1 MLDRKLLGIYDE
13 LEMRG
18 FRIFS
23 DGEGD
28 ESRYIDFR
36 EVEQQ
41 LGFQRIWIQDHTTLR
56 LHSEKLRQA
65 RALYSNFSVAKA
77 EVLSSRGWTVTTDF
91 KVMGTGGDALVWPK
105 KGRSLTHRRLEDD
118 QKKSMIGRGVLPP
131 ATRAFIDFWVRNNKR
146 ITQIKDEPY
155 PMLKRL
161 IDDMK
166 ASELIGEQD
175 ISQLDG
181 LATERIAQGEGL
193 WKVLNPVPCL
203 VLEFELPA
211 LKVENHASLV
221 ADEILTELR
230 FLFETLGFRLDRF
243 MRSKMGTRDQSKSVD
258 RDMADQCHDLL
269 RYKNQIIL
277 QGPPGTGKTYL
288 AKNIA
293 ELVLTD
299 NVSPTKKKQEENL
312 SQLSRYKLVQF
323 HPSYTYEDF
332 VRGIVVNTDG
342 PTAKYEVKDKTLALF
357 AEEARKNPKEPYV
370 LIIDEINRANL
381 SSVLGELIYALEYRD
396 EPVTSM
402 YTRKETDETGKER
415 DVHQLVLPEKLYII
429 GTMNTADRSAG
440 HIDYAIRRRFAFV
453 NVLPK
458 ELANEDFDNERLR
471 FDSKLFKQVKALFTT
486 DEYETRSEHLSEEFR
501 PQDVALGHSYFIADT
516 NVADSMALRLKYDIK
531 PILLEYVKDGV
542 LKDTALPEINRLG
555 K

>member
-1 MLDRKLLGIYDE
+1 
-13 LEMRG
+13 
-18 FRIFS
+18 
-23 DGEGD
+23 
-28 ESRYIDFR
+28 
-36 EVEQQ
+36 
-41 LGFQRIWIQDHTTLR
+41 
-56 LHSEKLRQA
+56 
-65 RALYSNFSVAKA
+65 
-77 EVLSSRGWTVTTDF
+77 
-91 KVMGTGGDALVWPK
+91 
-105 KGRSLTHRRLEDD
+105 
-118 QKKSMIGRGVLPP
+118 
-131 ATRAFIDFWVRNNKR
+131 
-146 ITQIKDEPY
+146 
-155 PMLKRL
+155 
-161 IDDMK
+161 
-166 ASELIGEQD
+166 
-175 ISQLDG
+175 
-181 LATERIAQGEGL
+181 
-193 WKVLNPVPCL
+193 
-203 VLEFELPA
+203 
-211 LKVENHASLV
+211 
-221 ADEILTELR
+221 
-230 FLFETLGFRLDRF
+230 
-243 MRSKMGTRDQSKSVD
+243 
-258 RDMADQCHDLL
+258 
-269 RYKNQIIL
+269 
-277 QGPPGTGKTYL
+277 L

-293 ELVLTD
+293 ELVLTN
-299 NVSPTKKKQEENL
+299 NVSPTKKEQEENL

-357 AEEARKNPKEPYV
+357 AEEARKNPTEPYV

-396 EPVTSM
+396 QAVESM
-402 YTRKETDETGKER
+402 YPKNGDAT
-415 DVHQLVLPEKLYII
+415 LVLPKKLYVI